1 MDLKTLSYF
10 VTVAEELNISHA
22 AKKLNMSQP
31 PLSYQI
37 KSLEQE
43 LNTTLFVR
51 GKRSLQMTEAGQLL
65 YRRAKEILDLSS
77 KAEEEILSMA
87 QGMKGTIS
95 LGLVEGTA
103 PHIAGEWFTG
113 FYRMYPN
120 VRFRIMDGNSDDLV
134 EKLRS
139 GLISMAVITSP
150 CDHMLLNS
158 FPVGN
163 EPMVAFMN
171 SEHPLSA
178 TEGNSVS
185 IRQLVGEPL
194 IVPSRR
200 ALIEDI
206 YRWFRSIKSEPNIIC
221 EMDNYL
227 DAAALAGRGMGI
239 SIFPQTS
246 YISNT
251 SLVSKQIDG
260 GTRRLEYLFVW
271 QKGRPLPSL
280 EEHFIDFV
288 KDCTAQHSLI

>member
-1 MDLKTLSYF
+1 MDLKTLTYF

-22 AKKLNMSQP
+22 AEKLNMSQP

-43 LNTTLFVR
+43 LNTTLFIR
-51 GKRSLQMTEAGQLL
+51 GKRNLQMTEPGQLL
-65 YRRAKEILDLSS
+65 YRRAKEILDLSN
-77 KAEEEILSMA
+77 KAKEEILSLGR
-87 QGMKGTIS
+87 GMTGTIS

-113 FYRMYPN
+113 FYRLYPN
-120 VRFRIMDGNSDDLV
+120 VRFRILDGNSDDLM

-150 CDHMLLNS
+150 CDHVLLNH
-158 FPVGN
+158 FPVGS
-163 EPMVAFMN
+163 EPMVALMN
-171 SEHPLSA
+171 QDHPLSGIP
-178 TEGNSVS
+178 EDSVS
-185 IRQLVGEPL
+185 IEQLVGEPL

-200 ALIEDI
+200 AVIEDI
-206 YRWFRSIKSEPNIIC
+206 YRWFRGIKSEPNIIC

-246 YISNT
+246 YVPNP

-260 GTRRLEYLFVW
+260 GRRRLEYLFVW

-288 KDCTAQHSLI
+288 RECTESK

>member
-1 MDLKTLSYF
+1 MDLRTLSYF

-22 AKKLNMSQP
+22 AEKLNMSQP

-37 KSLEQE
+37 KNLEKE
-43 LNTTLFVR
+43 LNSVLFIR

-65 YRRAKEILDLSS
+65 YRRAKEILSLAD
-77 KAEEEILSMA
+77 KAEEEILSLGS
-87 QGMKGTIS
+87 GMKGTIS

-113 FYRMYPN
+113 FYKLYPN
-120 VRFRIMDGNSDDLV
+120 VRFRILDGNSDDLV

-150 CDHMLLNS
+150 CDHLLLNS
-158 FPVGN
+158 FPVGE
-163 EPMVAFMN
+163 EPMVALMN
-171 SEHPLSA
+171 RNHPLSMSA
-178 TEGNSVS
+178 SNSVS
-185 IRQLVGEPL
+185 VAQLLGEPL

-206 YRWFRSIKSEPNIIC
+206 YRWFREVRSEPNIIC
-221 EMDNYL
+221 EMDSYL

-246 YISNT
+246 YIPNT
-251 SLVSKQIDG
+251 SLVSKKIDG
-260 GTRRLEYLFVW
+260 GRRKLEYLFVW
-271 QKGRPLPSL
+271 QKGHPLPSL

-288 KDCTAQHSLI
+288 RECTSVH